1 MQINAGHEV
10 MIDRCWLGETNF
22 DFDYTKFGS
31 VPNASAIQINGN
43 DHYVLNT
50 IVFSSRIGLE
60 IHGAA
65 VRASVSSYRTSQATF
80 LLLPSSPV
88 NSQRKPQKRQKDLPS
103 GSVRCA
109 ISLLSRPMFLWT
121 LL

>member
-1 MQINAGHEV
+1 VQINAGHEV

-65 VRASVSSYRTSQATF
+65 VRASVSSHRTSHSF
-80 LLLPSSPV
+80 LSF
-88 NSQRKPQKRQKDLPS
+88 
-103 GSVRCA
+103 
-109 ISLLSRPMFLWT
+109 LS
-121 LL
+121 